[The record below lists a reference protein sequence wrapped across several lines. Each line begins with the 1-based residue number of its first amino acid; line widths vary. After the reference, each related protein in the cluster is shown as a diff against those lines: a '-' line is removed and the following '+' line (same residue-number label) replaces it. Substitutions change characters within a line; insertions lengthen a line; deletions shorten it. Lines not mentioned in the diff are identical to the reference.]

1 MPILWKYL
9 VIYAKEM
16 QMKTKEEFQKEINK
30 LKEQI
35 KKTKAERK
43 KINQLNK
50 KLQDE
55 VDSLWAMMDEMT
67 KSDIENWCHIMDQLQ
82 KDTVVKA
89 LMVSKN
95 KAEA

>member
-1 MPILWKYL
+1 M
-9 VIYAKEM
+9 IYAKET
-16 QMKTKEEFQKEINK
+16 QMKTKEQFQEEIEN

-35 KKTKAERK
+35 KKTKIERK
-43 KINQLNK
+43 KLSQLNK

-67 KSDIENWCHIMDQLQ
+67 KSDIENWSHIMEQLQ

>member
-1 MPILWKYL
+1 MKN
-9 VIYAKEM
+9 KEDL
-16 QMKTKEEFQKEINK
+16 QKELSA
-30 LKEQI
+30 LKEQMEKA
-35 KKTKAERK
+35 KKQNK
-43 KINQLNK
+43 QLDEANG

-67 KSDIENWCHIMDQLQ
+67 KSDVENWAHLLDTLQ

-89 LMVSKN
+89 LMVTKN

>member
-1 MPILWKYL
+1 
-9 VIYAKEM
+9 
-16 QMKTKEEFQKEINK
+16 MKSRDDLKKEINQ
-30 LKEQI
+30 LRELVKEAKS
-35 KKTKAERK
+35 KKQ
-43 KINQLNK
+43 QLDKENA

-67 KSDIENWCHIMDQLQ
+67 KSDIQNWSSILEQLE

-89 LMVSKN
+89 LMVTKN